1 MEAIIRLKP
10 LMLTDRRQS
19 SRAVHSYL
27 RELIMD
33 GTFAP
38 GAILSQLE
46 LSKAMGVSRTPL
58 REAFRMLQEEGLIE
72 AEPNL
77 RARVSECS
85 PDDLASVYASRIVL
99 EALGIAITAT
109 NFSQEQREIAEEA
122 LEQMQTA
129 SARNNFPDW
138 LKAHRTFHSSLNSD
152 AGQELSRVLLT
163 LVERGERYLHV
174 YRPQNGRTWWSYDN
188 EVEHQQLLQACIE
201 HNGKEAAQ
209 LMARHLAEFASTVM
223 GEIEEAQQ
231 SSAIQVALE
240 VVENKISEWKLV
252 EINGKE

>member
-1 MEAIIRLKP
+1 MN
-10 LMLTDRRQS
+10 
-19 SRAVHSYL
+19 
-27 RELIMD
+27 

-46 LSKAMGVSRTPL
+46 LSKALGVSRTPL

-77 RARVSECS
+77 RARVSACS
-85 PDDLASVYASRIVL
+85 PDDLTSVYASRIVL
-99 EALGIAITAT
+99 EALGIALTAT
-109 NFSQEQREIAEEA
+109 NFSQEQRDVAEEA
-122 LEQMQTA
+122 LEQMHMA

-174 YRPQNGRTWWSYDN
+174 YQPQNGRTWWSYDN
-188 EVEHQQLLQACIE
+188 ETEHRQLLQACIE
-201 HNGKEAAQ
+201 HNGKEGAQ
-209 LMARHLAEFASTVM
+209 LMARHLAVFANNVLK
-223 GEIEEAQQ
+223 EIEATQQ
-231 SSAIQVALE
+231 SNAIQVALQ
-240 VVENKISEWKLV
+240 VVENKVSEWKLV
-252 EINGKE
+252 GGHVEQG